1 MAKRSLKP
9 CRHPGCPEL
18 TRDGGAPKHRPAP
31 RQSRRGASGAYHSW
45 YSKAA
50 WTQELRP
57 AQLLRNLSA
66 GSVRPR
72 GGAPPATVVDH
83 VIPLPWR
90 LGLVCQS
97 GQSPEPVQVP
107 PRPEDRPGT
116 SRKQG
121 EKRASFE
128 GAPPWKA
135 MPARPGGRVCVC
147 IHLRAQARRQSRGP
161 PPGSEKFWGILPRPR
176 CSLVC
181 EKKSPMENLE
191 RRFCLCQLT

>member
-18 TRDGGAPKHRPAP
+18 TRDGWCPKHRPAP
-31 RQSRRGASGAYHSW
+31 DRAGEGPAGPITAGIPRPSGP
-45 YSKAA
+45 
-50 WTQELRP
+50 RNC
-57 AQLLRNLSA
+57 AQHNCCGNLSA

-72 GGAPPATVVDH
+72 GGAP
-83 VIPLPWR
+83 LPRWWTM
-90 LGLVCQS
+90 L
-97 GQSPEPVQVP
+97 SPSVETGTCLSVRPITRACASSTTTRRP
-107 PRPEDRPGT
+107 PGN
-116 SRKQG
+116 KQKAG

-135 MPARPGGRVCVC
+135 TPARPGVGECVC